1 METHNDAWALQVRA
15 WFPQGDAWVPQEDAW
30 VFQEGVW
37 VAWGYAWVLPGRR
50 LCFQENALGC
60 PSMPGADAWVLH
72 RDVCMLQETPRWL
85 AERLGCSREVLE
97 YPTQVTGC
105 SGEIFG
111 CLSKLL
117 VQHGEVLVRT
127 KAVMGDT
134 E

>member
-1 METHNDAWALQVRA
+1 
-15 WFPQGDAWVPQEDAW
+15 
-30 VFQEGVW
+30 
-37 VAWGYAWVLPGRR
+37 
-50 LCFQENALGC
+50 
-60 PSMPGADAWVLH
+60 
-72 RDVCMLQETPRWL
+72 MLQETPGWL

-97 YPTQVTGC
+97 YPTQVSGC

-134 E
+134 ERCLGILGVYLSYPREKLGYSREVSACFTEVLFERPRC